1 MSVCIRGHRKAL
13 RRAAALDLYRQKI
26 LLPLH
31 HRSHH
36 RRTGEKSA
44 ERCRNHRAGVMIHSR
59 LLHQMAR
66 CDRKCAD
73 TSLRCGSSYN
83 IISILTHFVLL
94 FYCCC
99 ISDLLHLLFLLR
111 FHARY
116 LFFLLRFHILYLFLL
131 SSDSLFLYLLKA
143 FYLRGRATT

>member
-1 MSVCIRGHRKAL
+1 MSVCIRGHCKAL
-13 RRAAALDLYRQKI
+13 RRTAALDLYRPKI

-44 ERCRNHRAGVMIHSR
+44 ERCRDHRAGVMIHSR

-94 FYCCC
+94 
-99 ISDLLHLLFLLR
+99 LLLYFRSAVSSQSLLPARARHHIDPLRIVPDRLLCER
-111 FHARY
+111 VVGCRKLHSRICKQSADR
-116 LFFLLRFHILYLFLL
+116 L
-131 SSDSLFLYLLKA
+131 
-143 FYLRGRATT
+143 

>member
-13 RRAAALDLYRQKI
+13 RRTAALDLYRQKI

-44 ERCRNHRAGVMIHSR
+44 ERCRDHRAGVMIHSR

-94 FYCCC
+94 FRFYCYC
-99 ISDLLHLLFLLR
+99 ISDL
-111 FHARY
+111 
-116 LFFLLRFHILYLFLL
+116 
-131 SSDSLFLYLLKA
+131 LYLLKA